1 MFRLARQSDID
12 LVDDM
17 AEGRGSRHGANMQK
31 LVSWCGLGLTA
42 SILAMVFLMA
52 PPTPLSVTA
61 ASDGCG
67 HFIAIDDEQPR
78 GSAPLSFY
86 TDWPARRDRSQ
97 GPLAAC
103 FAEGTDPAVVE
114 MVTEM
119 LEADLIGPRYNLTS
133 RWSGGQGTPR
143 ALTWSFVPDGL
154 SIPSGIGEGTAPS
167 NLFAQ
172 MDAKFAASGGRAT
185 WVARFQQ
192 SFDRWAQ
199 LTGLSYTRITVGGDD
214 WDDGAV
220 WGSSGAAGLRG
231 DIRICMKPIDGAN
244 GVLAYNNFPSSG
256 GDMVLDSGETWNS
269 GAANLN
275 RFLRNTVM
283 HEHGHGI
290 GMLHVCP
297 APPTLG
303 GGTKLMEPFLSTSF
317 DGPQHDDVRGG
328 QRHYG
333 DANETNG
340 TAATATP
347 VGTVEVGSPLTIGTA
362 PPPTFGASPAFVQT
376 TSIDGT
382 ADNDWYRFSVNGLRE
397 ATVTVTPVGG
407 TYDSCSQS
415 GSSCPTGCPV
425 NSLAIANLNVQVV
438 ATNGITVLATAA
450 VQPAGS
456 AETISAVTLP
466 AAGDYYIRVYSEGS
480 FTQSQLYTV
489 TASVTIPCT
498 PPSVNAIPAAS
509 RACGSPFSFLATA
522 GGTAPFT
529 WSLSGQ
535 PAGMTIN
542 PGTGQ
547 IDWPSPVPSI
557 SPYAVTVQADSQ
569 CGGGSDSKVLVL
581 TVAFGDFDGD
591 GIVGP
596 VDLPIFIDHLL
607 GLSASNPCAADMNSS
622 GIVDG
627 DDIQLFVDAI
637 IP

>member
-1 MFRLARQSDID
+1 
-12 LVDDM
+12 
-17 AEGRGSRHGANMQK
+17 MQK
-31 LVSWCGLGLTA
+31 LVSWFGLGLTTA
-42 SILAMVFLMA
+42 ILAMVFIAA
-52 PPTPLSVTA
+52 PASPWSAPVAGDARAHCIPLE
-61 ASDGCG
+61 
-67 HFIAIDDEQPR
+67 DDQPR
-78 GSAPLSFY
+78 GGAPLSFY
-86 TDWPARRDRSQ
+86 SDWPARRDRSQ

-119 LEADLIGPRYNLTS
+119 LEADLIGPRYLLTG
-133 RWSGGQGTPR
+133 RWSGSLGTPR

-172 MDAKFAASGGRAT
+172 MDAKFAAIGGRAT

-192 SFDRWAQ
+192 SFDRWAE
-199 LTGLSYTRITVGGDD
+199 LTGLSYTRITVGGND

-220 WGSSGAAGLRG
+220 WGASGVAGLRG

-269 GAANLN
+269 GVANLN
-275 RFLRNTVM
+275 RFLRNTIM

-290 GMLHVCP
+290 GILHVCP

-328 QRHYG
+328 QRQYG
-333 DANETNG
+333 DFFELNN

-362 PPPTFGASPAFVQT
+362 PPPTFGASPAFVHT
-376 TSIDGT
+376 TSIDAQT
-382 ADNDWYRFSVNGLRE
+382 DVDWYRFSVNGLRE

-415 GSSCPTGCPV
+415 GSSCPSGCPV
-425 NSLAIANLNVQVV
+425 NSLAIANLNVDVID
-438 ATNGITVLATAA
+438 TNGTTILATAA
-450 VQPAGS
+450 AQPAGI
-456 AETISAVTLP
+456 AETIAAVTLP
-466 AAGDYYIRVYSEGS
+466 VAGDYFIRVRSEGS
-480 FTQSQLYTV
+480 FSQSQLYV
-489 TASVTIPCT
+489 VNASVTIPCT
-498 PPSVNAIPAAS
+498 PPSVNAIPAAA
-509 RACGSPFSFLATA
+509 RACGSPYSFTATA
-522 GGTAPFT
+522 SGTAPFT
-529 WSLSGQ
+529 WSLSGE

-542 PGTGQ
+542 SGTGQ
-547 IDWPSPVPSI
+547 IDWPSPTPAV
-557 SPYAVTVQADSQ
+557 SPYVVTVQADSQ

-591 GIVGP
+591 GVVGP
-596 VDLPIFIDHLL
+596 VDLPVFIDHLL

-622 GIVDG
+622 GMVDG